1 VPRSRHGASVESA
14 GSTQTAF
21 LLKEYAKMIEDIE
34 HHQASIEDQ
43 QKSLEELGKIDCGGY
58 VDRVEDEHITNTV
71 IKNAPG

>member
-1 VPRSRHGASVESA
+1 
-14 GSTQTAF
+14 
-21 LLKEYAKMIEDIE
+21 MIEDIE